1 MRAPHLRV
9 VVDGSNLA
17 TEGRTIP
24 SLVQLDEVVRAFL
37 GEYEHADVI
46 VVVDASFEHRVAA
59 SERARFKEAEI
70 AGEIVTPPAG
80 AVGRGDAFI
89 LKIAQR
95 INAVVL
101 SNDSFQEFHEQYPW
115 LFDNGRLIGGKP
127 VKGVGWV
134 FTERLPVRG
143 VKSARVTRAVKKLE
157 VALPDGVVPAIGDTL
172 TPGKASRATK
182 RPVVKATAVVKAPA
196 VAKAA
201 RKSAAEL
208 KEAKEPKESKESKES
223 KVAKATRAAKAT
235 KSAMET
241 VAADAKAPREAPAPE
256 PRRPKKSAVKK
267 TAVKK
272 TVAPVAPAADEQSPG
287 TSTVALRRGRQPV
300 NPENAFAAF
309 VKQFKVGSTLTGE
322 VVAFTSHG
330 AVIKVLVKSGDPIE
344 CYAPTTS
351 LGDPPP
357 ARARD
362 VLKRGDRHKFHLV
375 SVDAERRIA
384 ELALP

>member
-172 TPGKASRATK
+172 TPVKASRATK

-208 KEAKEPKESKESKES
+208 KEAKEPKESK
-223 KVAKATRAAKAT
+223 VAKATRAAKAT
-235 KSAMET
+235 KSATET
-241 VAADAKAPREAPAPE
+241 VVADAKAPREALAPG
-256 PRRPKKSAVKK
+256 RPKKSAVKK

-375 SVDAERRIA
+375 AVDAERRIA

>member
-1 MRAPHLRV
+1 MKHPTLRV

-24 SLVQLDEVVRAFL
+24 SLVQLDDAVRAFL
-37 GEYEHADVI
+37 EEYPHADVI

-95 INAVVL
+95 INAMVL

-115 LFDNGRLIGGKP
+115 LFDVGRLLGGKP

-143 VKSARVTRAVKKLE
+143 VKSARVTRAAKKLA
-157 VALPDGVVPAIGDTL
+157 VTLPEGVVPAIGDTL
-172 TPGKASRATK
+172 TPVKAPRATK
-182 RPVVKATAVVKAPA
+182 RAAAKDTTAEVVPTARTSRRAKAATAADDTTTTAAKASKEATEALTKVTKATKVTRVATPPKKAPA
-196 VAKAA
+196 
-201 RKSAAEL
+201 
-208 KEAKEPKESKESKES
+208 
-223 KVAKATRAAKAT
+223 
-235 KSAMET
+235 
-241 VAADAKAPREAPAPE
+241 
-256 PRRPKKSAVKK
+256 KK
-267 TAVKK
+267 TPAKK
-272 TVAPVAPAADEQSPG
+272 VRVEATEATPSAGSATHSPASPVPA
-287 TSTVALRRGRQPV
+287 VALRRGRQPV
-300 NPENAFAAF
+300 NPEEAFRAF
-309 VKQFKVGSTLTGE
+309 VKQYKVNGAVRGE

-330 AVIKVLVKSGDPIE
+330 AVIKVTVKNGASIE

-351 LGDPPP
+351 LGSPAP

-362 VLKRGDRHKFHLV
+362 VFKRGDVTDFRLV
-375 SVDAERRIA
+375 TVDPERRIA
-384 ELALP
+384 ELALV